1 MAKIKLC
8 LSELNNQILEES
20 DFMSLNYVPEED
32 EGYTCRFIF
41 NDPDQGRVVQDQVA
55 QVDVISKFLS
65 FSPGLVVQFV
75 AESRF
80 ANCEFANL
88 FLPLTNCNFLDFK
101 SRTNFSSILMKS
113 RQN

>member
-8 LSELNNQILEES
+8 LSEQNFQILEET

-65 FSPGLVVQFV
+65 FSSGICLSN
-75 AESRF
+75 AAR
-80 ANCEFANL
+80 
-88 FLPLTNCNFLDFK
+88 
-101 SRTNFSSILMKS
+101 
-113 RQN
+113 